1 MSAADLGLLSLI
13 IPPATVM
20 VLLVGDAFVPEDRKI
35 VLAPLTAL
43 GLLSALIAGAAAAVS
58 GLGEPG
64 RSHLYF
70 NDTVAVD
77 LFAIFFQLL
86 FLGVA
91 LLVLMLAPA
100 YLDRRGIQK
109 GEFYILLVSALSGM
123 MLLVAATNLIT
134 IFIAVELL
142 SISLYVLA
150 AFLRQQEASQEA
162 GLKYLLIGGF
172 ASGFLLYGMA
182 LLYGGVGSTSLPR
195 IGAAL
200 PHLGGE
206 RLLLS
211 VVGIALILVGM
222 AFKASAAPFH
232 TWTPD
237 VYQGAP
243 VPVVAF
249 MAVGTKVAA
258 IAVFLRVF
266 VVAFSAPVAYS
277 RWALLLG
284 AVSALSMIVGAVGA
298 LRQPD
303 LKRMLAYSSIAQ
315 AGYLLLAAVAGGRQ
329 GMVSGL
335 FYLAAYG
342 LMTFGAFGVLS
353 LVGSGDNDGTM
364 IEALRG
370 LGFRRPVLG
379 GLLGIFMLSLAG
391 IPPTI
396 GFMGKLFVFE
406 AAIGSGYVGLT
417 VIAVLSSAISLYYY
431 LRVVAVLYS
440 APAEPEPRIEVVAE
454 PWGTSAVA
462 LAGVLT
468 VLLGV
473 FPGLLYGLAERSSL
487 L

>member
-1 MSAADLGLLSLI
+1 MSAADLGLLSLV
-13 IPPATVM
+13 IPAATVM

-43 GLLSALIAGAAAAVS
+43 GLLSALVAGAAAAVS
-58 GLGEPG
+58 GLGEAG

-77 LFAIFFQLL
+77 PFAIFFQLL

-123 MLLVAATNLIT
+123 MLLVAATNLVT
-134 IFIAVELL
+134 VFIAVELL
-142 SISLYVLA
+142 SISLYVLS

-195 IGAAL
+195 ISAAL

-206 RLLLS
+206 SLLL
-211 VVGIALILVGM
+211 GITGVALILVGM

-258 IAVFLRVF
+258 VAVFLRVF
-266 VVAFSAPVAYS
+266 VVAFSAPPAYS

-298 LRQPD
+298 LRQAD

-329 GMVSGL
+329 GMISGL
-335 FYLAAYG
+335 FYLAAYAV
-342 LMTFGAFGVLS
+342 MTFGAFGVLS
-353 LVGSGDNDGTM
+353 LVGSGDSDGTM

-370 LGFRRPVLG
+370 LGFRQPILG
-379 GLLGIFMLSLAG
+379 GLLAIFMFSLAG

-417 VIAVLSSAISLYYY
+417 VIAVVSSAISLYYY

-440 APAEPEPRIEVVAE
+440 SPAASEPSIEVVTE